1 MEAPE
6 GCPQIIYNLMKD
18 VSIIESYRNV
28 SRDLDIPAVDLVFII
43 KYDQQSYYIK
53 FHFIM
58 FTIITSVQLYDSA
71 QLMSNANLN
80 FNCNFQAW
88 ELEPDKRPTFVEA
101 RDILEKFKIQNPQ

>member
-18 VSIIESYRNV
+18 VSIIEIYRNV
-28 SRDLDIPAVDLVFII
+28 SRDLDIPAGDLVFII

-58 FTIITSVQLYDSA
+58 FTTYY
-71 QLMSNANLN
+71 N
-80 FNCNFQAW
+80 FSTALRLSTIDVKCESQF
-88 ELEPDKRPTFVEA
+88 
-101 RDILEKFKIQNPQ
+101 

>member
-18 VSIIESYRNV
+18 VSIIEIYRNV
-28 SRDLDIPAVDLVFII
+28 SRDLDIPAV
-43 KYDQQSYYIK
+43 DQQSYYIK

-58 FTIITSVQLYDSA
+58 FTIETSVQLYDSA
-71 QLMSNANLN
+71 QLMSNVNLN
-80 FNCNFQAW
+80 FNYNFQAW